1 MINIDDC
8 KSMNYRLKNREKN
21 GVYLFVLNG
30 KATINNQLVE
40 DRDGY
45 GLWNTSEIEIVAN
58 SNAELLLMEV
68 PMSNQ

>member
-1 MINIDDC
+1 M
-8 KSMNYRLKNREKN
+8 KYRLKNREKN
-21 GVYLFVLNG
+21 GVYLFVLKG
-30 KATINNQLVE
+30 KVKINNQLVE
-40 DRDGY
+40 HRDGY